1 MCSSDLP
8 QSMSLINDGTWQVAS
23 RTLSINS
30 VTYVAESF
38 SYEEGTSKTENVFDE
53 NGDPSGSVTW
63 KNVPTGSA
71 TLQMSG
77 SMAVPTQGQ
86 SFSAT
91 IRGSSVNFKILNV
104 TTPEEQ
110 QGRKKVNITFI
121 KLLN

>member
-1 MCSSDLP
+1 
-8 QSMSLINDGTWQVAS
+8 MSLINDGSFQVAS
-23 RTLSINS
+23 RILAINS
-30 VTYVAESF
+30 VNYVAENF

-77 SMAVPTQGQ
+77 SQAVPTQAMA
-86 SFSAT
+86 FSST
-91 IRGSSVNFKILNV
+91 IRGATVNFKVVNV

-121 KLLN
+121 KILN

>member
-1 MCSSDLP
+1 
-8 QSMSLINDGTWQVAS
+8 MSLINDGTWQVAS

-38 SYEEGTSKTENVFDE
+38 SYEEGTSKTESVFDE